1 LGLVR
6 LAVGFNFDYITLV
19 HNPIEFFTHLGEY
32 NYWGGEQAAWWG
44 PMAIAVIVGL
54 LFSTLLT
61 LILVPVLYS
70 VIERGKQSLQQL
82 FFARKESKPI
92 TE

>member
-1 LGLVR
+1 
-6 LAVGFNFDYITLV
+6 
-19 HNPIEFFTHLGEY
+19 
-32 NYWGGEQAAWWG
+32 
-44 PMAIAVIVGL
+44 MAIAVIVGL
-54 LFSTLLT
+54 LFSTFLT

-82 FFARKESKPI
+82 FFTGKESTPI